1 MGATAAFPC
10 LAGHVTLLWRNWDVT
25 SPLAKSLS
33 ARPCSSWTSA
43 EGQCSF
49 CDLSRL
55 PGTTAVT
62 VQSATLL
69 ALRTSRRLCGR
80 SALAAEGTPSP
91 DTHRLLRLQPLVLQP
106 EPGDGGSRAP
116 HSWLAQHG
124 VYLPAK
130 GDAEVSGETHVADG
144 SVIVTDCATLA
155 SVGLC

>member
-80 SALAAEGTPSP
+80 PALAAEGTPSP
-91 DTHRLLRLQPLVLQP
+91 DTHCLLRLQPLVLSRSRVTAGAGP
-106 EPGDGGSRAP
+106 PTRGWRSTGSAFQRR
-116 HSWLAQHG
+116 
-124 VYLPAK
+124 
-130 GDAEVSGETHVADG
+130 
-144 SVIVTDCATLA
+144 ATLRCRERHTWQTDP
-155 SVGLC
+155 SL